1 MLLRAEVD
9 MNGVL
14 LPRLTQLREKLAASA
29 DGRSIYSSEVERLK
43 TNPSD
48 DKPPTGHAQQ
58 PTYDAMILDLLL
70 KIWKEAKDE
79 LAGNDEADAWSR
91 ALVKGLEKHEREL
104 QERTEECK
112 KQAEEEEQE
121 QKKKITSE
129 DVHDGFTSGVSL
141 KSPPCVELR
150 LNWSASRSTSTRSH
164 HHR

>member
-1 MLLRAEVD
+1 

-14 LPRLTQLREKLAASA
+14 LPRLTSLRQKLSSASS

-70 KIWKEAKDE
+70 KIWSEAKTE

-91 ALVKGLEKHEREL
+91 ALVRGLEKHEKEL

-112 KQAEEEEQE
+112 RQAEEEEQE

-129 DVHDGFTSGVSL
+129 DVHEGFSSGVRIRR
-141 KSPPCVELR
+141 KQAR
-150 LNWSASRSTSTRSH
+150 LAAKRFSR
-164 HHR
+164 